1 MLRGLRS
8 TAALLRGAAG
18 LALVSHH
25 AAPAGAGAQAAAEL
39 ARRLGQGCAARHAAT
54 AAGDDG
60 SGRGPSKKRAPNVG
74 KLGEKTADGKP
85 KPDERTAADLVRRGW
100 FKSEEAA
107 VALLTRAKTN
117 NHRYPF
123 ETAEP
128 AADWLEATLGPEP
141 VKDGLC
147 PAARAVKG
155 EPSLLYQDA
164 ATLQRKWDALTLS
177 MERGG
182 VGIALSTEQARE
194 AVRKYPR
201 LLGFSV
207 EKYKSGWSMLTAK
220 EDGLDLSPEEAREC
234 ILRGPA
240 ILLMHNAHLLRRV
253 ELLESLGHQN
263 AHAVLLKEPRV
274 LTHTDE
280 TVKESAA
287 WWKQT
292 GLDHVK
298 IVTRHPTL
306 LGRVPAS
313 LQAKMDFLRCVVGMS
328 NEVLNKAPSLFILS
342 LDGRLRTR
350 YFYALQKHRLGG
362 RHGINSLM
370 QVTDATYL
378 AMMQGG
384 TSRDRASEAE
394 VARYREHVASAEF
407 VAWSREEEARLMA
420 AADDKLPPYTLPRV

>member
-8 TAALLRGAAG
+8 AAALLRGAAG

-25 AAPAGAGAQAAAEL
+25 AASAGAGALAAAEL

-164 ATLQRKWDALTLS
+164 ATLQCKWDALTLS
-177 MERGG
+177 AEQGG
-182 VGIALSTEQARE
+182 VGIELSTEQARE
-194 AVRKYPR
+194 AVCKRPQ
-201 LLGFSV
+201 LLGYSV
-207 EKYKSGWSMLTAK
+207 EAYRTGWTVLTTT
-220 EDGLDLSPEEAREC
+220 ENGLGLSPEEAHKC
-234 ILRGPA
+234 ILRGPQ
-240 ILLMHNAHLLRRV
+240 ILTSDHGKVVLRVKLLQ
-253 ELLESLGHQN
+253 SLGY
-263 AHAVLLKEPRV
+263 AEARTMVLANSSV
-274 LTHTDE
+274 LNYQEE
-280 TVKESAA
+280 TVKEHAA

-298 IVTRHPTL
+298 LVIALPTL
-306 LGRVPAS
+306 LGGVS
-313 LQAKMDFLRCVVGMS
+313 VEDLHAKLDFLSRVAGMS
-328 NEVLNKAPSLFILS
+328 TADLNKAGTLFARS
-342 LDGRLRTR
+342 FDGRLRAR
-350 YFYALQKHRLGG
+350 YFYALQKRQLGG
-362 RHGINSLM
+362 RFGINSLM
-370 QVTDATYL
+370 QVTDAAFL

-384 TSRDRASEAE
+384 TSRDRTGKAE
-394 VARYREHVASAEF
+394 VARYQKLVASAGF
-407 VAWSREEEARLMA
+407 VAWRERQEARLLCA
-420 AADDKLPPYTLPRV
+420 NAPPV